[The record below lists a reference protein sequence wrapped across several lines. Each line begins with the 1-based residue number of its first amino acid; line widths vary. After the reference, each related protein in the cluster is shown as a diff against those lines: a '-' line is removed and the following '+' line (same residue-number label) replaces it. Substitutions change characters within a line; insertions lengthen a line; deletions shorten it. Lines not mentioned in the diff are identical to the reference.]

1 MNKIETITGRDGTVS
16 VFCEDKIAQA
26 IYAASVD
33 AGEEVEVETIVRKVV
48 GKLSKEPTV
57 EEVQDA
63 VVHALLVSKYK
74 KTGEAFVGYR
84 ALRNEVREGKSTLS
98 SSLNS
103 VLARDDEGLMFENG
117 NLDSKTITTQRT
129 LLIGEVGKAYADKI
143 LPKDVV
149 LAHENGEVHFHD
161 KQFNPMQPYTNCAL
175 VDLKY
180 MLQKGFKLGG
190 ASIAPPKSGGVSTA
204 VAAQV
209 IAQVSSAMYGGTS
222 LANIDQVIAP
232 YVTLSYNKNV
242 EKGEKYKV
250 EDVELFAKETT
261 IKEVY
266 DAFQGLE
273 YEINS
278 LFNSHAQSPFTTI
291 SFGMGTSW
299 EEREIQKA
307 ILEVRLKGLGENGIT
322 AIFPK
327 LIMFMEEGV
336 NMNPEDPNYDI
347 KQLALKCAARRQYP
361 DIISAKNNRDITG
374 SSVPVTSMG

>member
-190 ASIAPPKSGGVSTA
+190 ASIATPKSGGVSTA

-336 NMNPEDPNYDI
+336 NMKPEDPNYDI